1 MGAVWTVFRKEVL
14 ENLRDR
20 RVILSAF
27 FFGVLLA
34 PVIFG
39 LTTTMVSKR
48 AVANQDKLLNLPIA
62 GAANAPNL
70 VQFLRENG
78 AKVEDVELTSDEAM
92 DAVRS
97 ARRCRPASP
106 RRCRWSSIRPTATR
120 HPARIAPDSCSVR
133 TGINWRCCG

>member
-1 MGAVWTVFRKEVL
+1 MGAIWTVFRKEVL

-48 AVANQDKLLNLPIA
+48 AVENQDKPLDLPIA
-62 GAANAPNL
+62 GAAHALFVLATGL
-70 VQFLRENG
+70 VIGGMVWLLLRE
-78 AKVEDVELTSDEAM
+78 AKRQNRLRGD
-92 DAVRS
+92 RS
-97 ARRCRPASP
+97 RR
-106 RRCRWSSIRPTATR
+106 
-120 HPARIAPDSCSVR
+120 DQ
-133 TGINWRCCG
+133 